1 MEHLDKAI
9 EALTQLRIQAVKEG
23 KNEME
28 QKLYEIEMLI
38 FKAYDNSGKPF
49 VMPSLFAFKER
60 RTKSGMT
67 LREVETA
74 TGISNAYLSQ
84 LENGKIKRPSF
95 DVVEKLHNLYANNG
109 H

>member
-1 MEHLDKAI
+1 MEYLDKAI
-9 EALTQLRIQAVKEG
+9 EALTQLRIQFVKE
-23 KNEME
+23 KRNDLE
-28 QKLYEIEMLI
+28 QKLYEVEQLL

-60 RTKSGMT
+60 RTKSKLT

-95 DVVEKLHNLYANNG
+95 EVVEKLHILYANNG
-109 H
+109 A